1 MDPPR
6 VSLIYLPTSGN
17 PECYSTTLSSYIPM
31 LVYCIGQRDDKLNT
45 EVLAGVLAGCSDIF
59 QIMKRIAVAI
69 VAVSLSLL
77 AASCTGEVLT
87 LEVGTCFDDPE
98 SFEEV
103 TDVPQVE
110 CTEPHDNE
118 VIALRQLDNASFPG
132 HEAVAARADA
142 LCVAAFDDYIGVPY
156 ESSQYAF
163 GWLVPTEDSWSS
175 GDREVICFVYD
186 PSLAKIT
193 GSVRGTAV

>member
-1 MDPPR
+1 MIGA
-6 VSLIYLPTSGN
+6 L
-17 PECYSTTLSSYIPM
+17 CST
-31 LVYCIGQRDDKLNT
+31 
-45 EVLAGVLAGCSDIF
+45 GVFRQWPVHEAHVRCRCADIL
-59 QIMKRIAVAI
+59 QIVRRIAVAI

-110 CTEPHDNE
+110 CAEPHDNE
-118 VIALRQLDNASFPG
+118 VIALRQLDDASFPG
-132 HEAVAARADA
+132 DEAVAARADA

-156 ESSQYAF
+156 ESSQYEF
-163 GWLVPTEDSWSS
+163 GWLVPTEGSWSS
-175 GDREVICFVYD
+175 GDREVICFLYD
-186 PSLAKIT
+186 PTFAKIT